1 LLRRN
6 AAVIAMLVTHVAVV
20 FFALFFYL
28 RSRVAILAAFQDFGT
43 RLPRAAAIALSP
55 WFLPAVVAVST
66 LAAVAGLVVPLRRRH
81 RAVLVGSG
89 LLVASV
95 ALIFAVGAGFAPL
108 FQPD

>member
-1 LLRRN
+1 
-6 AAVIAMLVTHVAVV
+6 VIAMLGTHVAVV
-20 FFALFFYL
+20 LLALFFYL

-43 RLPRAAAIALSP
+43 RLPGATAVALSP
-55 WFLPAVVAVST
+55 WFLPAAVAAST
-66 LAAVAGLVVPLRRRH
+66 LAALAGLVAPLRRRH

-89 LLVASV
+89 LLVASG